1 MIQSNNGERDGFVKS
16 PFFEEIIERTLA
28 YLQAGYPVHFVGPS
42 GVGKTS
48 LALYIASQLN
58 KPVSII
64 RGHHELSNKDLL
76 GITMESRR
84 KKL

>member
-1 MIQSNNGERDGFVKS
+1 MDEKDGFVRS

-28 YLQAGYPVHFVGPS
+28 YLQAGFPVHFVGPS

-58 KPVSII
+58 K
-64 RGHHELSNKDLL
+64 
-76 GITMESRR
+76 TC
-84 KKL
+84 